1 MRQSEQS
8 ISTLPATV
16 IVFAVAF
23 LRLVF
28 NHRQQRLA
36 AGKVPKAAD
45 RATDQEGD
53 EEKRNVGER
62 GRSHFIDVFGA
73 FDFAGVSSVIELY
86 L

>member
-1 MRQSEQS
+1 M
-8 ISTLPATV
+8 
-16 IVFAVAF
+16 
-23 LRLVF
+23 
-28 NHRQQRLA
+28 A

-45 RATDQEGD
+45 RATDKEGD
-53 EEKRNVGER
+53 EEKRDVGER

>member
-45 RATDQEGD
+45 RATDKEGD
-53 EEKRNVGER
+53 EEKRDVGER
-62 GRSHFIDVFGA
+62 GEEVTLLMSLARLISPFH
-73 FDFAGVSSVIELY
+73 L
-86 L
+86 